1 MKYLHFIRLGPP
13 SYPEQEAFYPTDY
26 NESTYRKL
34 VQRFMQGIKHT
45 KASHHMRYQPELMAG
60 VDLIL
65 RGDIR
70 YKLEGEAAQLPLPVR
85 LQSILSPRMHELVH
99 RIALLIR
106 FPLNQRITL
115 ERLERRFKLIYCPLL
130 LREEERL
137 PRLIRR
143 CRDL

>member
-1 MKYLHFIRLGPP
+1 
-13 SYPEQEAFYPTDY
+13 
-26 NESTYRKL
+26 
-34 VQRFMQGIKHT
+34 
-45 KASHHMRYQPELMAG
+45 MAW

-65 RGDIR
+65 GGGIC
-70 YKLEGEAAQLPLPVR
+70 YKLEGETAQLPLPVR
-85 LQSILSPRMHELVH
+85 FQSILSPCMHELVYC
-99 RIALLIR
+99 IALLIR

-115 ERLERRFKLIYCPLL
+115 KRLERRFKLIYCPLL